1 MDLVGPLPPTKK
13 GHTWIVTWVDRTSK
27 MIVAAAAADGQMTSE
42 KLTLMTFK
50 EICCRFGLPLNLIM
64 DNDIKFVS
72 SLWQSLWQL
81 CGTKLRFTSSYNPQS
96 DPAERANHQ
105 LLEALRAAVATV
117 VQYDEWDEALPHVTF
132 GLNTHVSSA
141 TKVTPFEFAHGF
153 KARVPLTL
161 GLTVDTTTTDVP
173 RDKKAVSLAQQIANR
188 HNATSDQMVAA
199 QDRLG
204 HLLEQRS
211 TPSTVAVGDK
221 VWLDSKHTPVDIPY
235 KLTARWFGPFEV
247 TSVQGAQVTLDL
259 PETFGKANRRVN
271 IRRLKFFEA
280 CDECFGAAD
289 ERPTPLQGH
298 AGVTRYEIKRISNA
312 RVHKGQ
318 QELWVEWK
326 GYDQSHN
333 CWVHRDVLTADV
345 TALVRAFDTRP
356 SSFKACA
363 AAPKQ
368 ATTGYK
374 TQVPSADLER
384 RQGLR
389 ARV

>member
-1 MDLVGPLPPTKK
+1 VLPSRQ
-13 GHTWIVTWVDRTSK
+13 I
-27 MIVAAAAADGQMTSE
+27 
-42 KLTLMTFK
+42 
-50 EICCRFGLPLNLIM
+50 
-64 DNDIKFVS
+64 
-72 SLWQSLWQL
+72 
-81 CGTKLRFTSSYNPQS
+81 
-96 DPAERANHQ
+96 
-105 LLEALRAAVATV
+105 LLEPL
-117 VQYDEWDEALPHVTF
+117 DEALPHVTF

-141 TKVTPFEFAHGF
+141 TKVSPFEFAHGF

-173 RDKKAVSLAQQIANR
+173 GDKKAVSLAQQIANR
-188 HNATSDQMVAA
+188 HNATSDKMVAA

-298 AGVTRYEIKRISNA
+298 AGVTRYEVKRISNA
-312 RVHKGQ
+312 RTT
-318 QELWVEWK
+318 E
-326 GYDQSHN
+326 
-333 CWVHRDVLTADV
+333 
-345 TALVRAFDTRP
+345 AL
-356 SSFKACA
+356 
-363 AAPKQ
+363 
-368 ATTGYK
+368 G
-374 TQVPSADLER
+374 
-384 RQGLR
+384 
-389 ARV
+389 